1 MIKNLFYD
9 GFNSKLIETAYF
21 EGVLE
26 IPILEAPQEIIIPTV
41 AVPFSKSKAITIP
54 SEEMLVFYEHDFKFR
69 EFVSVPQNY
78 IDELKHITGNDEA
91 VQQYVM
97 SFVEA
102 GEFLEKLKDML
113 NFLIP
118 GYIKEGKY
126 QLVIAIGCT
135 GGQHRSVTLANAFF
149 KEMKDKGKYGLSI
162 SHRDIK

>member
-78 IDELKHITGNDEA
+78 ID
-91 VQQYVM
+91 
-97 SFVEA
+97 
-102 GEFLEKLKDML
+102 
-113 NFLIP
+113 
-118 GYIKEGKY
+118 
-126 QLVIAIGCT
+126 
-135 GGQHRSVTLANAFF
+135 
-149 KEMKDKGKYGLSI
+149 
-162 SHRDIK
+162 